1 MSINRQNKTA
11 AFSKITDTLP
21 TSHPPSHGVLYVKAE
36 LIKPP
41 PSLWRVINPHS
52 GAGAVVTAAK
62 QENLETSPSVINLR
76 RFSAAGRSTA
86 RAR

>member
-1 MSINRQNKTA
+1 MSIRQNKTT
-11 AFSKITDTLP
+11 AFSKSQIPCLH
-21 TSHPPSHGVLYVKAE
+21 SISPSPGVLYVKAE

-86 RAR
+86 WAR